1 VQRLEREYKKET
13 LEQGISSKKFPYAV
27 LLIRSNSRQQVE
39 RGIKFLEEIRREKSD
54 DDGRAALYYLAL
66 AQFRLGNYLEARQH
80 IEALLQ
86 IEPKN
91 RQANAMK
98 ALVNEQITKGALFFF
113 FFFLLS
119 SQLLAPI
126 CGPCV
131 RVPHHRRFGGHRTGG
146 WCDGTR
152 GWSSHGGFLL
162 GQSTDKQVRLVL
174 RREKKNSTT
183 THEGRHMSNTHSA
196 FKC

>member
-1 VQRLEREYKKET
+1 MDKKTTEEIKESIRQQMQSEESIDFRMDLERLEREYKKET

-98 ALVNEQITKGALFFF
+98 ALVNEQITKDGLVGIGLVGGATVLAAGAATAA
-113 FFFLLS
+113 FFL
-119 SQLLAPI
+119 
-126 CGPCV
+126 V
-131 RVPHHRRFGGHRTGG
+131 RA
-146 WCDGTR
+146 
-152 GWSSHGGFLL
+152 LIN
-162 GQSTDKQVRLVL
+162 K
-174 RREKKNSTT
+174 
-183 THEGRHMSNTHSA
+183 
-196 FKC
+196 